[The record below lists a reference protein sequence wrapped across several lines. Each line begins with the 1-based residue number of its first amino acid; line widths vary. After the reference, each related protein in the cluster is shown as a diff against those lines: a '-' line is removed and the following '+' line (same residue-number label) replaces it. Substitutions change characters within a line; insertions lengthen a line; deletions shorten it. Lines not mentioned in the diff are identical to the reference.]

1 MWLKQAKEGSL
12 FRQPELRQ
20 SSAIRALLI
29 APALI
34 GSAKSGH
41 SVPLSKLLKRR
52 ASRNASFRPVY
63 THLHSKCR
71 ISVANSIEWSQLH
84 IWAGRRGISGN
95 LGLARQRGRAWN
107 CLESSLARRCRC
119 IRNIPVTTFKSTSVA
134 FCSHPIYTVYTILS
148 PSQIPVTFSS
158 RPLRLT
164 RRLSR

>member
-41 SVPLSKLLKRR
+41 SVPLSKLLKGR

-63 THLHSKCR
+63 THLHSECW
-71 ISVANSIEWSQLH
+71 ISVANSIGWSQLH
-84 IWAGRRGISGN
+84 SLGRQTREFRQSWAGEAAWKGMELFGIFSGS
-95 LGLARQRGRAWN
+95 AQ
-107 CLESSLARRCRC
+107 
-119 IRNIPVTTFKSTSVA
+119 PVHLQ
-134 FCSHPIYTVYTILS
+134 HPGYY
-148 PSQIPVTFSS
+148 F
-158 RPLRLT
+158 
-164 RRLSR
+164 